1 MEEAIAQLQ
10 AKDTKERMAGVERL
24 QVLLEQSRKSL
35 SPTEVGNL
43 VDASVSLLKDH
54 NFRVCEGALQALAS
68 AAALAGEHLKVHFN
82 ALLPLIVERLGD
94 GKQPVR
100 DAGRRLLLAL
110 MEISS
115 PTLIVERAGN
125 FAWCHKNWRV
135 REEFART
142 VASATHLFAATEL
155 PFQRVLL
162 PSVLQLFDDSNN
174 MVREAAMLCLEEMYR
189 QGGQQFMDE
198 LHHQQLRTGQLKD
211 ITSRL
216 EKVESKRHSFDT
228 LTDQLS
234 FSICATKVCSQS
246 VVLST
251 LSLCEGDNDMVEKP
265 VDPVRVYSERELTKE
280 FEKVA
285 GMLTAEQDWSIRM
298 AAMQRV
304 EGLVFGGATEY
315 ACFPLLL
322 KQLVGPLSLQL
333 ADRRSSIVKQA
344 CHLLNLLSKELQN
357 DFDTFAES
365 FIPMLFKLVVIT
377 VLVIAESADTCI
389 KTMLRNSKVARVLPR
404 IIESAKHDR
413 NAVLR
418 ARCCEYALLMLEEWS
433 ESSEMQR
440 AAELYQE
447 LIKCCCGDAMGEV
460 RSTARMCYRVFA
472 RCWPDR
478 ARRLFQTLDPNIQ
491 RLINEEDRGFHK
503 SFSSLAAHD
512 RGSYQQQPLRQSTG
526 TLVAAQPMTG
536 GGSTLP
542 FYENLAKTTNN
553 SSMNLVAGVG
563 AANSS
568 SLSVSKSIDV
578 APDRTLESVLQ
589 ASQQQVNAIETM
601 LRGFDTSDKVG
612 GSYRKIHAPATTGPV
627 RLAIDP
633 PSARDPPHPASA
645 PASTQSSSRA
655 IVLAGA
661 NSSGYSRSNT
671 SSTLTA
677 LSALGGSDRL
687 GLMNVTSRET
697 GGGAPIG
704 VNRDTPRVS
713 AEQSAKRIPMNNE
726 RFHQSLAN
734 GDYGDGKGAKRVPR
748 LEAQMEKLLADSS
761 FNTVPAYQ
769 RPLLRQ
775 AGSGRSSGT
784 GRNSNEE
791 NQLLVG
797 INSYGEANSYMDGLM
812 TLSDALTEGL
822 SPAADWSARV
832 AAFTYLKKL
841 LQQGP
846 KGLQD
851 VTQSFDKV
859 MKLFFEHLDDPHHKV
874 AQAALSTLAEL
885 VPACRKPFEAYLE
898 RILPHVFARLVDSK
912 EAIRELGSSTLEAV
926 GNTYSIDMLLPSLLR
941 SLDEQRSPKAKISV
955 IEFAIAAF
963 SKVALTGEASG
974 GSGFLRLWL
983 VKLAPL
989 ASDKNPKLKQTATT
1003 GLISLYRFDPTT
1015 VMNFI
1020 LGLPIEEQ
1028 STLRR
1033 ALKQYTPRI
1042 EVDLMTYLQ
1051 QRTQRI
1057 RPKPGYDQ
1065 GDGPSTP
1072 VEGSSFSSLVG
1083 NTQQVASAYLTM
1095 SLNSSDGDQKWGA
1108 TGQAEST
1115 YLGLLEGRQAPAIDP
1130 QKNLY
1135 QSPEPA
1141 KPTGE
1146 SFGYKKSQSMGNMT
1160 QSSPRMSTQWS
1171 DQAQSIYDSDVGGRH
1186 EFPYTGIIPVVN
1198 AQSMVNSE
1206 PKVGTVTTPDPKL
1219 PNEVPLEMLN
1229 SKSPSQSPGSSV
1241 PNLLHQMSNR
1251 GSGKPAEEKQEA
1263 LEQLILLSRANDSST
1278 WSQYFNQIL
1287 TVVLES
1293 LDDPNSSIR
1302 ELSLSLIFE
1311 MLSNQRA
1318 SCDEATELLLEK
1330 LLHSVRDSDSKV
1342 VVAADRCLNT
1352 VLMQLD
1358 TYRSLTVV
1366 VPLLVS
1372 EDEKALVICI
1382 SCLTKLVGRLPSEE
1396 LMAKLPSF
1404 LPVLFDAFG
1413 NQNAEVRKTVV
1424 FCLVEIYI
1432 VLGKAFVPYLGS
1444 LSSTQLRLV
1453 TIYANRISQARTG
1466 MSLETPQ
1473 M

>member
-10 AKDTKERMAGVERL
+10 AKDTKERMAGVKRL
-24 QVLLEQSRKSL
+24 QVLLEQSRNSL

-198 LHHQQLRTGQLKD
+198 LHHQQLQTEQLKD

-216 EKVESKRHSFDT
+216 EKVESKRQSFHP

-234 FSICATKVCSQS
+234 VSNLYQTAPNNSASSKQQAQLNHHLQEPKSS
-246 VVLST
+246 
-251 LSLCEGDNDMVEKP
+251 LSLGDNDMVEKP

-285 GMLTAEQDWSIRM
+285 GMLTAEQDWAIRM

-333 ADRRSSIVKQA
+333 ADRCSSIVKQA

-365 FIPMLFKLVVIT
+365 FIPMLFKLVVVT

-404 IIESAKHDR
+404 IIESAKHDC

-433 ESSEMQR
+433 ESSEMQC

-447 LIKCCCGDAMGEV
+447 LIKCCCGDAMDEV

-478 ARRLFQTLDPNIQ
+478 ACHLFQTLDPNIQ
-491 RLINEEDRGFHK
+491 RLINEEERGFHK
-503 SFSSLAAHD
+503 SFSSLAVHD

-542 FYENLAKTTNN
+542 FYENSAKTTNN

-589 ASQQQVNAIETM
+589 ASHQQVNAIETM
-601 LRGFDTSDKVG
+601 LRGFDTSDKVVP
-612 GSYRKIHAPATTGPV
+612 SYSWNVALENTKDAMGNI
-627 RLAIDP
+627 
-633 PSARDPPHPASA
+633 
-645 PASTQSSSRA
+645 TQSSPRMSTQWSDQAQSIYDSDVGGRHEYPYTGIIPVVNA
-655 IVLAGA
+655 QSMV
-661 NSSGYSRSNT
+661 NSEPKVGT
-671 SSTLTA
+671 
-677 LSALGGSDRL
+677 
-687 GLMNVTSRET
+687 VT
-697 GGGAPIG
+697 
-704 VNRDTPRVS
+704 TPDPKLPNEVPVEMLNS
-713 AEQSAKRIPMNNE
+713 KSPSQSP
-726 RFHQSLAN
+726 
-734 GDYGDGKGAKRVPR
+734 G
-748 LEAQMEKLLADSS
+748 SS
-761 FNTVPAYQ
+761 FPN
-769 RPLLRQ
+769 LLHQ
-775 AGSGRSSGT
+775 V
-784 GRNSNEE
+784 NSNEE

-1065 GDGPSTP
+1065 
-1072 VEGSSFSSLVG
+1072 
-1083 NTQQVASAYLTM
+1083 
-1095 SLNSSDGDQKWGA
+1095 
-1108 TGQAEST
+1108 
-1115 YLGLLEGRQAPAIDP
+1115 
-1130 QKNLY
+1130 
-1135 QSPEPA
+1135 A

-1146 SFGYKKSQSMGNMT
+1146 SFGYKKSQSMGNIT

-1186 EFPYTGIIPVVN
+1186 EYPYTGINPVVN

-1241 PNLLHQMSNR
+1241 PNLLHQMSNQ

-1424 FCLVEIYI
+1424 FCLAEIYI

-1453 TIYANRISQARTG
+1453 TIYANRISQ
-1466 MSLETPQ
+1466 
-1473 M
+1473 